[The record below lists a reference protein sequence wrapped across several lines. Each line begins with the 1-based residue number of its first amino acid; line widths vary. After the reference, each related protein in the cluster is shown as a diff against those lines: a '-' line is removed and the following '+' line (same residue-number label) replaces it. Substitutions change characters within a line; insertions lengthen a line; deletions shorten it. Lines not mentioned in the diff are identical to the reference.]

1 MPMMSSEPVDDGSN
15 AASSPSTTPPDGP
28 RRARS
33 IEAAAI
39 AGIAYALLTVLAMI
53 RLSRFPSLE
62 LSNEDL
68 AAWFE
73 DGTHQAWLIG
83 ALTLGSV
90 AAIAFLW
97 FVAVIRRRLGDLE
110 DQFFSTV
117 FLGSGILYVAVWLSG
132 AAVLAAPAVAMTQ
145 LDAGAVSPA
154 SASLAGG
161 IGASLILV
169 VAPRIQAVFIFTTS
183 TVIMRTHV
191 LPSWLAVIGYL
202 SGLVLFVL
210 PLVTQPSGLVF
221 PAWVLTVSVMLLAT
235 RSTDSTIEPD
245 SDPEDLHLP
254 ADRPESR

>member
-1 MPMMSSEPVDDGSN
+1 MGDP
-15 AASSPSTTPPDGP
+15 T
-28 RRARS
+28 RRGRS

-39 AGIAYALLTVLAMI
+39 AGIAYSVLTVLALI

-62 LSNEDL
+62 LSDEEL
-68 AAWFE
+68 AKWF
-73 DGTHQAWLIG
+73 DDVTHQAWLIG
-83 ALTLGSV
+83 ALALASV

-145 LDAGAVSPA
+145 LDAAAVSPA

-161 IGASLILV
+161 IGGSLILV
-169 VAPRIQAVFIFTTS
+169 VAPRIQAAFMFTTS
-183 TVIMRTHV
+183 TVIMRSRV
-191 LPSWLAVIGYL
+191 LPRWLAVIGYL

-210 PLVTQPSGLVF
+210 PLVTQPAGFAF
-221 PAWVLTVSVMLLAT
+221 PAWVLTVSVVLLLT
-235 RSTDSTIEPD
+235 RSTDSTVEPD
-245 SDPEDLHLP
+245 GSTEDLDLP
-254 ADRPESR
+254 GSR

>member
-1 MPMMSSEPVDDGSN
+1 MGDP
-15 AASSPSTTPPDGP
+15 T
-28 RRARS
+28 RRGRS

-39 AGIAYALLTVLAMI
+39 AGIAYSVLTVLALI

-62 LSNEDL
+62 LSDEEL
-68 AAWFE
+68 AEWFD

-83 ALTLGSV
+83 ALALASFV
-90 AAIAFLW
+90 AVAFLW
-97 FVAVIRRRLGDLE
+97 FVAVIRRRLGDRE

-145 LDAGAVSPA
+145 LDAAAVSPA

-161 IGASLILV
+161 IGGSLILV
-169 VAPRIQAVFIFTTS
+169 VAPRIQAVFMFTTS
-183 TVIMRTHV
+183 TVIMRSRV

-210 PLVTQPSGLVF
+210 PLVTQPAGLVF
-221 PAWVLTVSVMLLAT
+221 PAWVLTVSVVLLLT
-235 RSTDSTIEPD
+235 RSTDSTVEPD
-245 SDPEDLHLP
+245 GSTEDLDVP
-254 ADRPESR
+254 GSR